1 MGVFDL
7 PLEELKKYMGS
18 TPCPKDFDEF
28 WNESVQEVK
37 NIKHHI
43 ELVKSAFQTDYAEC
57 YDLYFTGI
65 GGAKIHS
72 KYLKPLKCIELHP
85 AVLFFHGYTGCSGTW
100 NEKLAYVANGY
111 SVFALDCRGQG
122 GLSQDIGGVHGVT
135 FMGHIVRGLQDNPQN
150 LLFRQIFMDVV
161 ELAYIAMDMPEVDEK
176 RMGAF
181 GRSQG
186 GALAIVCGA
195 LVPEIKKIA
204 TLYPFLSD
212 YKRVWEI
219 DLAKTAYEDITYY
232 FRMFDPCHEQEQEI
246 FEKLGYIDIQNFAK
260 RIRGKVMMGTALMDT
275 TCPPSSQFAVYNK
288 IISEKNMIIYPDYVH
303 EPIADFSDRT
313 FQFLRDL

>member
-7 PLEELKKYMGS
+7 PLEELKKYKGS

-28 WNESVQEVK
+28 WDESVQEVK
-37 NIKHHI
+37 NIKRNVK
-43 ELVKSAFQTDYAEC
+43 LVKSSFQVNYAEC

-65 GGAKIHS
+65 GGAKIHA
-72 KYLKPLKCIELHP
+72 KYLKPLKCIEPHP

-100 NEKLAYVANGY
+100 NEKLAYAANGY

-135 FMGHIVRGLQDNPQN
+135 FTGHIVRGLQDDPKN

-161 ELAYIAMDMPEVDEK
+161 ELTYIAMDMPEVDAE
-176 RMGAF
+176 RVGAF

-204 TLYPFLSD
+204 PLYPFLAD

-232 FRMFDPCHEQEQEI
+232 FRMFDPCHEREKKI

-288 IISEKNMIIYPDYVH
+288 IISDKDMIIYPDYIH
-303 EPIADFSDRT
+303 EPIADFSDKT
-313 FQFLRDL
+313 FQFLKDL